1 MSGPYPGHRSALTPR
16 RHRIER
22 DVRPGQTSSATATER
37 SLILGVRLPSVSSLG
52 RTAQQ
57 AARVCLFCLL
67 AAAALSA
74 CDNGAQPTATL
85 TPELTATP
93 TSTLTPTPTPTM
105 AAPSPP
111 VDGGSRSAADYTEAE
126 IAEIAAALNRESLDA
141 INSHP
146 KPDLARAKATYSTAC
161 QPDDEVEF
169 AAQVDGLL
177 DLFRTGELS
186 VDVVAATRLPGH
198 DDAAIVLAFPLL
210 DDERTSGATRSLI
223 VPEAS

>member
-93 TSTLTPTPTPTM
+93 TSTLTPTPTPTV

-111 VDGGSRSAADYTEAE
+111 VDGGSRSAADYTGGYV
-126 IAEIAAALNRESLDA
+126 NRCVNDIRPSQPLIQWRFHPHTVHRGRRLRSTQGPSDA
-141 INSHP
+141 
-146 KPDLARAKATYSTAC
+146 
-161 QPDDEVEF
+161 
-169 AAQVDGLL
+169 
-177 DLFRTGELS
+177 
-186 VDVVAATRLPGH
+186 
-198 DDAAIVLAFPLL
+198 
-210 DDERTSGATRSLI
+210 
-223 VPEAS
+223 